1 MKEYVLLEGYISHC
15 IPECYVGCIMLCQ
28 ILQSISLEA
37 CAAEVYAF
45 VNIVVSYI
53 DSEGARFLQVQ
64 FAIADTCVP
73 SSIIA
78 VFIGGVLPVFTEY
91 AEVLNRNGQV
101 CAHQFIAGSCISFLV
116 ACELNVVN
124 AEFAIAEFSCAA
136 CIECILIFN
145 VFIIVRGVEAAIA
158 SGYVNFLSCMEC
170 YLSSISAEGITIQ
183 PAALVTKCYRLTAE
197 TNGCAVPKSWF
208 ANS

>member
-1 MKEYVLLEGYISHC
+1 MEEYVLLEGYISHC

-73 SSIIA
+73 SSIIP
-78 VFIGGVLPVFTEY
+78 INSRMTDY
-91 AEVLNRNGQV
+91 K
-101 CAHQFIAGSCISFLV
+101 SFQT
-116 ACELNVVN
+116 
-124 AEFAIAEFSCAA
+124 
-136 CIECILIFN
+136 
-145 VFIIVRGVEAAIA
+145 
-158 SGYVNFLSCMEC
+158 FL
-170 YLSSISAEGITIQ
+170 Y
-183 PAALVTKCYRLTAE
+183 
-197 TNGCAVPKSWF
+197 F
-208 ANS
+208 